1 MRPHHHHDDKYN
13 RALRIATLLAQQ
25 QEHSSDAKQPSNI
38 GTQSTTTTSHV
49 YVRPHKHP
57 HQRKHRK
64 SHQSVTVETPFDAES
79 VSSVTIWSL
88 SAASSDKSSSLI
100 SSLKPSWET
109 MPSNHINI
117 IENAQSPNH
126 LSTIDKQQIAKN
138 NNNNNKNNENNNNK
152 QKKKKKNKKNKNKNK
167 KKKNKQPNKNNKKKK
182 N

>member
-1 MRPHHHHDDKYN
+1 VRPHHHHDDKYN

-64 SHQSVTVETPFDAES
+64 SHQSVSVEMPLDAES